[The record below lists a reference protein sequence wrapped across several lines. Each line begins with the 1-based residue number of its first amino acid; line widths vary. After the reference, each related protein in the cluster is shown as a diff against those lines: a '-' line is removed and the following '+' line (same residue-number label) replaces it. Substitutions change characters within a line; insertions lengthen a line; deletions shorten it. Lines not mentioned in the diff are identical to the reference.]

1 LIRNEGV
8 QNSTGFDLPYRRES
22 FFSREVQYNIDENL
36 PQGQYA
42 KGFKIPHDTIDK
54 QVMNEERT
62 GL

>member
-1 LIRNEGV
+1 MRAFKIARGLICH
-8 QNSTGFDLPYRRES
+8 TGGDS